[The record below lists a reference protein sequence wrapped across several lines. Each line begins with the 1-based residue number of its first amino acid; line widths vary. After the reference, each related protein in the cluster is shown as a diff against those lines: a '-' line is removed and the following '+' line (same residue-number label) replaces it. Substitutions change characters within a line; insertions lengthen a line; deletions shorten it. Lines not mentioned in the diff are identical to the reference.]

1 MTEKILNTRIQLK
14 YDTWDNWQKT
24 DVANKGGN
32 LVLKQGEMA
41 VTAIDSGK
49 SDFTTPPTIMFKVGD
64 GKHKFSE
71 LPWASGLA
79 ADVYPWAKAK
89 DPPIIGD
96 GKITI
101 NQAGAKK
108 GEFTVNQTGNTTIE
122 LTDNDTNTQY
132 KLELE
137 GHILKLKSKEIGETT
152 YNTVASTIT
161 LPDNTYSFAEG
172 TENGT
177 FKVTP
182 SDGSAQSVK
191 IHGLDTAAYKADTYF
206 ATAESV
212 STIESSLESAVEA
225 GIADLNTTVSGMAA
239 GKTLK
244 TLTQTDGK
252 IAATFQDISIA
263 QSQVSGLTAALND
276 KQDNLSFEG
285 TYNASTNKVA
295 TKSYVDGKVVGA
307 VQYLGTVANA
317 TELAALNPDSV
328 GDFCRVSTA
337 FGDYHVGDLLLC
349 KTLKT
354 SSAAATWDVI
364 HGEIDKDTW
373 TANSK
378 TAAGYVAAG
387 GTNANK
393 VWKTD
398 SNGNPAWRDD
408 ANTDTKVTSAA
419 NHYTPSADSASQLSA
434 DASSTTAATWNTTSM
449 VTGVNI
455 QRDAKGH
462 VTGVTVDS
470 VKMPANPNT
479 NTAHTHTNGVGL
491 VRTGDG
497 GISGSVDYKV
507 ALASET
513 LDSNAAVS
521 RPAAN
526 ANRTYPVI
534 ADKNGK
540 LATIVPWTDNN
551 TVTTVS
557 TTANGG
563 LKVVKTNNDYKVD
576 IDEDV
581 VFVFDCGS
589 STVNV

>member
-1 MTEKILNTRIQLK
+1 MATKNLNTRIKLK
-14 YDTWDNWQKT
+14 YDSYVNWSNES
-24 DVANKGGN
+24 VANKGAN
-32 LVLKQGEMA
+32 LVLLEGEIGVA
-41 VTAIDSGK
+41 YIPNNVDPIHNA
-49 SDFTTPPTIMFKVGD
+49 PTVLFKVGD
-64 GKHKFSE
+64 GTTPFKS
-71 LPWASGLA
+71 LNWASGLA
-79 ADVYPWAKAK
+79 ADVYSWAKAATKPTYTASEVGAATQQDITDAIAAIPAGTDTQYQLVWTSGTRTLKLQSK
-89 DPPIIGD
+89 DKSSSTWTDVSGQSF
-96 GKITI
+96 TI
-101 NQAGAKK
+101 PDN
-108 GEFTVNQTGNTTIE
+108 NTTY
-122 LTDNDTNTQY
+122 T
-132 KLELE
+132 
-137 GHILKLKSKEIGETT
+137 
-152 YNTVASTIT
+152 
-161 LPDNTYSFAEG
+161 FAEG
-172 TENGT
+172 TTNGA
-177 FKVTP
+177 FSVTP
-182 SDGSAQSVK
+182 SGGSAQSVK
-191 IHGLDTAAYKADTYF
+191 VHGLGTAAYKADTYF

-212 STIESSLESAVEA
+212 STIESSLEGAVEA
-225 GIADLNTTVSGMAA
+225 GIADLDTTVSGMAA

-263 QSQVSGLTAALND
+263 QSQVSGLTAALNG

-317 TELAALNPDSV
+317 TELAALNPDSI

-337 FGDYHVGDLLLC
+337 FGGYHVGDLLLC

-354 SSAAATWDVI
+354 GSVAATWDVI

-373 TANSK
+373 VANSK

-398 SNGNPAWRDD
+398 GNGNPAWRED

-419 NHYTPSADSASQLSA
+419 NHYAPSADSASQLSA

-470 VKMPANPNT
+470 IKMPANPNT
-479 NTAHTHTNGVGL
+479 NTAHTHTSGVGL
-491 VRTGDG
+491 VKTGDG
-497 GISGSVDYKV
+497 GISGAVDYKV

-513 LDSNAAVS
+513 LDANAAVS

-581 VFVFDCGS
+581 VFVFNGGS
-589 STVNV
+589 STVNI

>member
-1 MTEKILNTRIQLK
+1 MTEKVLNTRIQLK

-79 ADVYPWAKAK
+79 ADVYPWAKSPTA
-89 DPPIIGD
+89 PVIGD

-108 GEFTVNQTGNTTIE
+108 GEFTVNQTGDTIIE
-122 LTDNDTNTQY
+122 LTDKDTNTQY

-161 LPDNTYSFAEG
+161 LPDNNTTYSFAEG
-172 TENGT
+172 ATNGEFT
-177 FKVTP
+177 VTP
-182 SDGSAQSVK
+182 SVGTAQSVK
-191 IHGLDTAAYKADTYF
+191 IHGLNTAAYKADTYF

-212 STIESSLESAVEA
+212 SKIESKLESAVEA
-225 GIADLNTTVSGMAA
+225 GIADLDTTVSGMAA
-239 GKTLK
+239 GKTLQ
-244 TLTQTDGK
+244 TLTQTNGK
-252 IAATFQDISIA
+252 IDATFQDILIT
-263 QSQVSGLTAALND
+263 QSQVSGLTAALDN

-285 TYNASTNKVA
+285 TYNSSTNKVA

-317 TELAALNPDSV
+317 TELAALKPDST
-328 GDFCRVSTA
+328 GDFCRVAAA
-337 FGDYHVGDLLLC
+337 FGSYHAGDLLLC

-354 SSAAATWDVI
+354 DSAAATWDVI
-364 HGEIDKDTW
+364 HGELDKDTW
-373 TANSK
+373 VANSK
-378 TAAGYVAAG
+378 TAAGYVMAG
-387 GTNANK
+387 GSNANK

-398 SNGNPAWRDD
+398 DNGNPAWRDD

-419 NHYTPSADSASQLSA
+419 NHYAPAADSAAELNA
-434 DASSTTAATWNTTSM
+434 DAAGATAAATWNSTQL

-462 VTGVTVDS
+462 VTGVTLDS
-470 VKMPANPNT
+470 IKMPANPNT
-479 NTAHTHTNGVGL
+479 DTNQTVKVG
-491 VRTGDG
+491 TTTFDAND
-497 GISGSVDYKV
+497 SV
-507 ALASET
+507 EF
-513 LDSNAAVS
+513 AAD
-521 RPAAN
+521 
-526 ANRTYPVI
+526 T
-534 ADKNGK
+534 
-540 LATIVPWTDNN
+540 
-551 TVTTVS
+551 
-557 TTANGG
+557 G
-563 LKVVKTNNDYKVD
+563 LKVKADLANKSITYSIDGYDAETNPNG
-576 IDEDV
+576 V

-589 STVNV
+589 ATELVDPIK